1 MKTLR
6 FTLFLVLILISCQ
19 NQQIRSDLQKEN
31 LKGKVWKISQAI
43 HETGG
48 GCLCPAAEKT
58 ECNITK
64 SLYDKHGNLVSS
76 TGIDEDGKVAI
87 DTKFIYNRYGMCTSI
102 ERYKG
107 GGLLSKEIPELKGTL
122 VTGLKIYD
130 QDGVKNTTYK
140 YTYAGSQITEEH
152 VYDNEGHT
160 TASIINEYDGGQLSK
175 QTEKDASGN
184 NKSISNF
191 IRNSNND
198 ITEMRV
204 SLAGDTT
211 MYRIMFSYEY
221 DQEGNWIKKTQKY
234 NGEIINIVTREI
246 EYYED

>member
-1 MKTLR
+1 M
-6 FTLFLVLILISCQ
+6 
-19 NQQIRSDLQKEN
+19 RSDLQKDN
-31 LKGKVWKISQAI
+31 LKGKVWKISQTI

-58 ECNITK
+58 ECNITN

-76 TGIDEDGKVAI
+76 TDIDEDGKAAHV
-87 DTKFIYNRYGMCTSI
+87 TKFIYNRFDICTSI
-102 ERYKG
+102 ERYTG
-107 GGLLSKEIPELKGTL
+107 EGLLSREIPVLKGTL

-130 QDGVKNTTYK
+130 QNGLNNTTYK
-140 YTYAGSQITEEH
+140 YKYAGSQIAEEL
-152 VYDNEGHT
+152 VCDNEGHT
-160 TASIINEYDGGQLSK
+160 TSTILNEYDGGQLSK

-184 NKSISNF
+184 NKSISTF
-191 IRNSNND
+191 TRNNNND

-211 MYRIMFSYEY
+211 MYRIIFSYEY
-221 DQEGNWIKKTQKY
+221 DKEGNWIKKTQMY

-246 EYYED
+246 EYY